1 MADGGFD
8 PCECIFNHE
17 MAMRR
22 LLSLLRQSQSYCTD
36 NECTDGTLPGPSES
50 TGGAADSFLM
60 MTMIWAMLAIA
71 LYLFRPSSLR
81 NQGDQKPSQPPG
93 GGGNNDPEPPA
104 VM

>member
-1 MADGGFD
+1 M
-8 PCECIFNHE
+8 
-17 MAMRR
+17 
-22 LLSLLRQSQSYCTD
+22 Q
-36 NECTDGTLPGPSES
+36 DGTLPGPSES